1 MGISS
6 LSKYVSL
13 LVSTG
18 IIVALPEEV
27 KTLTRLA
34 LKSQQPHKLS
44 NNLYIILAGM
54 GANNARLAAE
64 KLIALGT
71 KKLISWGCAG
81 ALAPHLKAGDL
92 IIPKHLNTIIWH
104 NQLIKILDNNTF
116 NIYQGQLINTP
127 DIISTHSEKK
137 QYYQNTQAIAVDMES
152 TTIATI
158 ARTHNLAFLC
168 LRSIVDPANMSLP
181 HAITY
186 ASGSKGKISLAK
198 LLSYLCL
205 HPTELLPLI
214 KLARYFHSAT
224 RSLTQLS
231 KQLPAITSLV

>member
-1 MGISS
+1 M
-6 LSKYVSL
+6 
-13 LVSTG
+13 STG
-18 IIVALPEEV
+18 IIVALPEEL

-34 LKSQQPHKLS
+34 LEQQQPSKLS

-64 KLIALGT
+64 KLMALGT

-81 ALAPHLKAGDL
+81 ALAPYLKAGDL
-92 IIPKHLNTIIWH
+92 IIPKHLNTMIWH
-104 NQLIKILDNNTF
+104 DQLIEILDKNIF
-116 NIYQGQLINTP
+116 NIYQGQLISTP
-127 DIISTHSEKK
+127 DIISTHAEKK
-137 QYYQNTQAIAVDMES
+137 QHYQNTQAIAVDMES
-152 TTIATI
+152 ITIATI

-168 LRSIVDPANMSLP
+168 LRSIVDPANISLP

-186 ASGSKGKISLAK
+186 ASSPQGKISLPK
-198 LLSYLCL
+198 LLGYLCL
-205 HPTELLPLI
+205 HPMELLPLI

-231 KQLPAITSLV
+231 KQLPTITSLI